1 VSGRRPG
8 SAGLAIVVALAL
20 AMVGGGAYVAGRVG
34 DGPALPLADPAP
46 TTPGRPAGPTSQGP
60 TATGDA
66 APSSGGAAT
75 PTYGA
80 NAPQA
85 YPSTGPGTYEFAVGQ
100 SPVFGSSGPLR
111 RFRVAVETG
120 SPVPVD
126 AFATVVEATLND
138 PRSWIAGG
146 AVRLRRVPGHSR
158 HHFTIYL
165 VPPGTAYRLC
175 RSGGLD
181 IYWRGQPYTS
191 CRVGGT
197 VVINLA
203 RYLAGVPGYG
213 APLETYRQ
221 YAINHEVG
229 HALGHGH
236 ELCPGRGRP
245 APVMQQQTFGLRGC
259 VAYSW
264 PYRAGRRYAGPSG
277 DIRGG

>member
-1 VSGRRPG
+1 
-8 SAGLAIVVALAL
+8 
-20 AMVGGGAYVAGRVG
+20 MVGGGAYLTGRAGG
-34 DGPALPLADPAP
+34 DALPLADPAP
-46 TTPGRPAGPTSQGP
+46 TAPAAGGPTRQGP
-60 TATGDA
+60 PSTVHSSPSHGNT
-66 APSSGGAAT
+66 APSY
-75 PTYGA
+75 PA
-80 NAPQA
+80 NAPQG
-85 YPSTGPGTYEFAVGQ
+85 YPTNGPGTFEFAAGQ
-100 SPVFGSSGPLR
+100 SPVLGSSGPLR

-126 AFATVVEATLND
+126 AFTAVVEATLGD
-138 PRSWIAGG
+138 RRSWIGG
-146 AVRLRRVPGHSR
+146 GDVRLRRVPGQSR

-165 VPPGTAYRLC
+165 ATPGTAHRLC
-175 RSGGLD
+175 RVGGLD
-181 IYWRGQPYTS
+181 IYWRGEPYTS

-203 RYLAGVPGYG
+203 RYLGGIPDYG

-236 ELCPGRGRP
+236 ELCPGRGRR

-264 PYRAGRRYAGPSG
+264 PYRAGRRYAGPAG
-277 DIRGG
+277 DILGG